1 MINTATQK
9 LELIALRIKEK
20 LKLEIKNRGHS
31 LTGELENSITYEVQN
46 AVNSI
51 AFVFSYNDYGRI
63 VNNGT
68 KAARIPYNGRTGRGG
83 TSKYIQALID
93 YGKKR
98 GIADDKQAKQFAF
111 AVAAKQKKEGMS
123 TKASARFSK
132 NGKRN
137 AWQNVVLVEI
147 EKQIPALIDKYLFR
161 ELELVINS
169 FVN

>member
-9 LELIALRIKEK
+9 LELIAMRIKEN
-20 LKLEIKNRGHS
+20 LKKEIKLRGHS
-31 LTGELENSITYEVQN
+31 LTGELENSISYEVEN

-63 VNNGT
+63 VNNGV
-68 KAARIPYNGRTGRGG
+68 KPSKIPYSGRSGRGG
-83 TSKYIQALID
+83 TSKYIEALIE

-98 GIADDKQAKQFAF
+98 GIAESEAKGFAF

-123 TKASARFSK
+123 TKASRRFSK

-137 AWQNVVLVEI
+137 AWQDSVLAEI
-147 EKQIPALIDKYLFR
+147 EKQIPVLIDKYLFN
-161 ELELVINS
+161 ELELVINTQ
-169 FVN
+169 FD